1 MTVAWVVCSCRAAA
15 ESEPDST
22 MRIKVRISSTR
33 SIRSFLFIIDLPIR
47 QTYNC
52 FTTLPTTALPLRRGK
67 YASYTVEDNNIMNNH
82 TAPSQASSLLIFIL
96 ALGAGFSVAAI
107 YYAQPLLPLMGVT
120 LNLSVEGMGLIP
132 TLTQAGY
139 ALGILFLL
147 PLGDRYD
154 RRTLILLKSLSLA
167 VLLLVYSLTQ
177 QFHSLLA
184 VSLLIGMAATMAQ
197 DIVPAAAILA
207 PQGKQGKM
215 VGTVMTGLLLGI
227 LLSRTVSGV
236 VGELFGWRVMYQA
249 AAISIAL
256 IGALLWRVLPT
267 FTAHSELH
275 YPALM
280 ASMAHLWR
288 RYPTLRRA
296 AMAQG
301 FLSIAFSAFWST
313 LAVMLAE
320 HYHMGSAVAG
330 GFGIAGAAGALAAP
344 LAGGLADKVG
354 AEKVTQLGA
363 LLVSVSFALM
373 LLLPVLPPMAQL
385 ALIAISAVGFD
396 LGLQSSLVAH
406 QNLVYSLEPQARGRL
421 NALLFT
427 GVFIGMSVGSVL
439 GTQVYAM
446 AGWEGVVVLAT
457 VAGLVALAIRIS
469 ETWRLRN
476 AALNAQ

>member
-1 MTVAWVVCSCRAAA
+1 
-15 ESEPDST
+15 

-52 FTTLPTTALPLRRGK
+52 FTTLPATALPQRRGK
-67 YASYTVEDNNIMNNH
+67 CASYTVEDNNIMNNH
-82 TAPSQASSLLIFIL
+82 TASTQANGLLIFIL

-107 YYAQPLLPLMGVT
+107 YYAQPLLPLMGST

-207 PQGKQGKM
+207 PAGKQGKM

-249 AAISIAL
+249 AAVSIAL
-256 IGALLWRVLPT
+256 IGALLWRVLPN
-267 FTAHSELH
+267 FTAHSELR

-363 LLVSVSFALM
+363 LLVSISFALM
-373 LLLPVLPPMAQL
+373 LLLPILPPMAQL
-385 ALIAISAVGFD
+385 ALIAVSAVGFD

-457 VAGLVALAIRIS
+457 IAGLVALAIRIS